1 MRRIAVLLTVTAASI
16 LAAAI
21 PAKASPTA
29 RMGIQDDAWLR
40 WGPGTLDERLQT
52 LDDLGVRT
60 VRFTLVWSQVARARP
75 QDARNP
81 NDPAY
86 DWSQFDPVLQGL
98 HAHGISPLVTLWGA
112 PGWSNGGRAPNGLP
126 ASGFVCD
133 AYAASKR

>member
-1 MRRIAVLLTVTAASI
+1 MRRIAVLLALTAASI

-60 VRFTLVWSQVARARP
+60 VRFTLLWSDVATRKPAAP
-75 QDARNP
+75 TNP
-81 NDPAY
+81 RDPAY
-86 DWSQFDPVLQGL
+86 DWSQFDPVLNGL
-98 HAHGISPLVTLWGA
+98 RADGIPPVITLYGSPRWA
-112 PGWSNGGRAPNGLP
+112 NGGRAPNHLPRSGLG
-126 ASGFVCD
+126 AFS
-133 AYAASKR
+133 Y